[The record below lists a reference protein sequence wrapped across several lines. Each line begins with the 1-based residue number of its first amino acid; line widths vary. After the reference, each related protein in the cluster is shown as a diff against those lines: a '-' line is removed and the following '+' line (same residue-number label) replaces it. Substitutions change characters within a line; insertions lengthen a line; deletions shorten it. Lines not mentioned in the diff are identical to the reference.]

1 MLPESIKVFL
11 TRTLSSIFAISLFI
25 IMLPLT
31 IAIAAIMLLTGL
43 VTMATLRYQWRK
55 RIENMN
61 SNTETVTTKPHSNES
76 VQKPPIEGSY
86 TVIDK

>member
-1 MLPESIKVFL
+1 MLPESIKIFL
-11 TRTLSSIFAISLFI
+11 TKALSSVIAISLFI

-31 IAIAAIMLLTGL
+31 IGISVLMLFTGL
-43 VTMATLRYQWRK
+43 ITFATLRYQLRK
-55 RIENMN
+55 RVTNTNNN
-61 SNTETVTTKPHSNES
+61 SETQATKSQTKDA